1 MADSTPT
8 YTNRFLAEVFGTFVL
23 VFGVGGAALFATL
36 LGGGQG
42 GPSGVGFL
50 GVAFALGLS
59 VMVAIYAVGGISGG
73 HFNPAVTLGLALGRR
88 FAWRDVL
95 GYVVAQLIGG
105 LIASSLLYLIA
116 IFRPALSDGTTFVQY
131 LTSNGFASNGYGEH
145 SPLGFELPAA
155 IIIEVVATAILVWVI
170 MGATDKL
177 NPAGFAPIAI
187 GFTLVMLN
195 IVAVPVSGGGFNP
208 ARSIATAIYGGPAAL
223 SQVWVFIVF
232 PIIGG
237 LIAGVTYGPL
247 FGRSIKKVAAK
258 PAASAASAAS
268 VTTAAAPKAK
278 QAAPAKKPAARTTT
292 KK

>member
-36 LGGGQG
+36 LGGQG

-95 GYVVAQLIGG
+95 GYIVAQLIGG
-105 LIASSLLYLIA
+105 LIASSLLYVIA

-155 IIIEVVATAILVWVI
+155 IIMEVIATAILVWVI

-195 IVAVPVSGGGFNP
+195 IIAVPVSGGGFNP

-232 PIIGG
+232 PIVGG

-258 PAASAASAAS
+258 PASAVAASAAPS
-268 VTTAAAPKAK
+268 ASAATAKPK

>member
-258 PAASAASAAS
+258 PAASVDSAAS

>member
-23 VFGVGGAALFATL
+23 VFGVGGAALFATVF
-36 LGGGQG
+36 GNSQ
-42 GPSGVGFL
+42 SGYNGAGFL
-50 GVAFALGLS
+50 GVALALGLS

-95 GYVVAQLIGG
+95 GYIVAQLIGG
-105 LIASSLLYLIA
+105 LIASSLLYVIA
-116 IFRPALSDGTTFVQY
+116 MFGPDGLLKY
-131 LTSNGFASNGYGEH
+131 LVDGGFASNGFGDH
-145 SPLGFELPAA
+145 SPLHFSLVAA
-155 IIIEVVATAILVWVI
+155 IIMEVVATAILVWVI
-170 MGATDKL
+170 MGSTDKL

-195 IVAVPVSGGGFNP
+195 IIAVPVSGGGFNP

-247 FGRSIKKVAAK
+247 FGRSMKKVDAK

-268 VTTAAAPKAK
+268 ATTAAAPKAK

>member
-8 YTNRFLAEVFGTFVL
+8 YTNRFLAEVVGTFVL
-23 VFGVGGAALFATL
+23 VFGVGGAALFATTF
-36 LGGGQG
+36 GGTQSNGA
-42 GPSGVGFL
+42 GFL

-88 FAWRDVL
+88 FAWVDVL
-95 GYVVAQLIGG
+95 GYIVAQLIGG
-105 LIASSLLYLIA
+105 LIASSVLYLIA
-116 IFRPALSDGTTFVQY
+116 MFGPEGLLKYLVDG
-131 LTSNGFASNGYGEH
+131 GFASNGFGDH
-145 SPLGFELPAA
+145 SPLQFQLPAVL
-155 IIIEVVATAILVWVI
+155 IIEVIATAILVWVI

-247 FGRSIKKVAAK
+247 FGRSVKKAVAK
-258 PAASAASAAS
+258 PAASVAASAAPS
-268 VTTAAAPKAK
+268 ASASAKPK
-278 QAAPAKKPAARTTT
+278 QAAPAKKPAASKSA